1 MSPAGTTPAFG
12 THGAV
17 VAPNHLATAVGLEV
31 LRGGGNAVDAAIA
44 TNAALAVVSAHS
56 CGLGGD
62 AFWLIW
68 PGEGGPWQADS
79 AAPVRGVESDGS
91 AAESDGRAADSTAPV
106 GAAPSDDGVLD
117 RLVGLNGSGRA
128 GSLATIERVRRD
140 GHATMPMYSPLSITV
155 PGAVRSWADAHG
167 RFGTRSLQDLLAPA
181 IALADGFRASAGWS
195 AAIER
200 SAARFGTD
208 GDWARVF
215 RPHDRPWREGEMV
228 RLDSLA
234 RTLRRL
240 ASDGPADFYD
250 GALGTR
256 QAAFLR
262 DAGALI
268 TGTDLAAHT
277 STWTRPLGV
286 TYRGALATSHPP
298 NSSGIVGLVAL
309 SILERFAPP
318 NGEFDADWTHT
329 AIEASRL
336 ALEDRERQLAE
347 PEAMA
352 PDAVDR
358 LLSPNHAR
366 ELAAAI
372 DPGHS
377 GIGRPSSIPRGG
389 GTVFL
394 AAADRWG
401 GLVSLIQSNWHGF
414 GSGVVDPETGIAYQD
429 RGVSFSLDLQHPN
442 ALGPGKRTAHTLTP
456 GMLFRDGR
464 PWVAHGSMGGE
475 VQPQIYVQ
483 VVSAL
488 VDREAD
494 VASAVSGPRWG
505 LQTRSIL
512 EPPEHLLLE
521 SRFPEGLVA
530 DLAAR
535 GHPIQ
540 LLEPFDSAVGHCHA
554 IEVRRRAD
562 GSVKGFAAATD
573 PRSEGKPA
581 VF

>member
-1 MSPAGTTPAFG
+1 VAQAGRYARGRMAESTRPAFG

-17 VAPNHLATAVGLEV
+17 VAPNHLATAVGLDV

-68 PGEGGPWQADS
+68 PGEGGPSRGESATQA
-79 AAPVRGVESDGS
+79 ARP
-91 AAESDGRAADSTAPV
+91 
-106 GAAPSDDGVLD
+106 DDAVLD

-128 GSLATIERVRRD
+128 GSLATIDRVGGE
-140 GHATMPMYSPLSITV
+140 GHTTMPMYSPLSITV
-155 PGAVRSWADAHG
+155 PGAVRSWADAH
-167 RFGTRSLQDLLAPA
+167 RRHGTRALPDLLAPA

-200 SAARFGTD
+200 SVARFGTD
-208 GDWARVF
+208 GGWATVF
-215 RPHDRPWREGEMV
+215 RPLGRPWREGETI
-228 RLDSLA
+228 RLEPLA

-240 ASDGPADFYD
+240 AADGPADFYD
-250 GALGTR
+250 GALGKR
-256 QAAFLR
+256 QAAFL
-262 DAGALI
+262 AGAGGLI
-268 TGTDLAAHT
+268 TGEDLAAHT

-286 TYRGALATSHPP
+286 PYRRALATSHPP
-298 NSSGIVGLVAL
+298 NSSGVIALVAL
-309 SILERFAPP
+309 SIMGRFPP
-318 NGEFDADWTHT
+318 PKGEFDADWIHT

-336 ALEDRERQLAE
+336 ALEDRERELAE

-358 LLSPNHAR
+358 LLSTNHAT

-372 DPGHS
+372 DPRRS
-377 GIGRPSSIPRGG
+377 GIGRPSSVPRGG

-429 RGVSFSLDLQHPN
+429 RGVSFSLDPQHPN

-456 GMLFRDGR
+456 GMLFREGR

-488 VDREAD
+488 VDRGAD
-494 VASAVSGPRWG
+494 VVSAVSGPRWG

-512 EPPEHLLLE
+512 EPPAHLLLE
-521 SRFPEGLVA
+521 SRFPEALVA

-535 GHPIQ
+535 GHPVQ
-540 LLEPFDSAVGHCHA
+540 LLQPFDSAVGHSHA
-554 IEVRRRAD
+554 IEVRRGAD
-562 GSVKGFAAATD
+562 GSIEAFAAATD

-581 VF
+581 IF

>member
-1 MSPAGTTPAFG
+1 VADPISTPAFG
-12 THGAV
+12 AQGAV
-17 VAPNHLATAVGLEV
+17 VAPNHLATAAGLEV

-68 PGEGGPWQADS
+68 PGTGGPWPTESGIPS
-79 AAPVRGVESDGS
+79 AR
-91 AAESDGRAADSTAPV
+91 
-106 GAAPSDDGVLD
+106 SDDGVLD
-117 RLVGLNGSGRA
+117 RLIGLNGSGRA
-128 GSLATIERVRRD
+128 GTRATIERVRAE
-140 GHATMPMYSPLSITV
+140 GHETMPMWSPLSITV
-155 PGAVRSWADAHG
+155 PGAVRSWVDAHS
-167 RFGTRSLQDLLAPA
+167 RFGSRPFAELLTPA
-181 IALADGFRASAGWS
+181 IILADGFPASGGWS

-200 SAARFGTD
+200 AAARFGTD
-208 GDWARVF
+208 GAWAGVF
-215 RPHDRPWREGEMV
+215 RPLGRPWREGETV
-228 RLDSLA
+228 RLEPLA

-240 ASDGPADFYD
+240 ATDGPADFYD
-250 GALGTR
+250 GALSTR
-256 QAAFLR
+256 QAVFLAA
-262 DAGALI
+262 AGALI
-268 TGTDLAAHT
+268 DHVDFGTHT
-277 STWTRPLGV
+277 STWTRPIGLD
-286 TYRGALATSHPP
+286 YRGTLATSHPP
-298 NSSGIVGLVAL
+298 NSSGVIALVAL
-309 SILERFAPP
+309 SILERFPPP
-318 NGEFDADWTHT
+318 NGEFDTDWIHT

-336 ALEDRERQLAE
+336 ALEDREQDLAE
-347 PEAMA
+347 PEAMV
-352 PDAVDR
+352 PGAVDR
-358 LLSPNHAR
+358 LLSPTHAA
-366 ELAAAI
+366 ELAGRI
-372 DPGHS
+372 DPRRS

-429 RGVSFSLDLQHPN
+429 RGVSFSLDPEHPN
-442 ALGPGKRTAHTLTP
+442 ALAPGKRTAHTLTP
-456 GMLFRDGR
+456 GMLFRSGR

-488 VDREAD
+488 VDRGTD

-512 EPPEHLLLE
+512 EPPEHLLVE
-521 SRFPEGLVA
+521 SRFPDPLVG

-535 GHPIQ
+535 GHPIE
-540 LLEPFDSAVGHCHA
+540 LLAPFASAVGHCHA
-554 IEVRRRAD
+554 IEVRPRDD
-562 GSVKGFAAATD
+562 GAIEGFAAATD

>member
-1 MSPAGTTPAFG
+1 MSGVPAPAFG
-12 THGAV
+12 EHGAV

-68 PGEGGPWQADS
+68 PGEGGAWDGES
-79 AAPVRGVESDGS
+79 SGRG
-91 AAESDGRAADSTAPV
+91 AE
-106 GAAPSDDGVLD
+106 SDDGVLD

-128 GSLATIERVRRD
+128 GSLATLDRVRAE
-140 GHATMPMYSPLSITV
+140 GHTTMPMYSPLSITV
-155 PGAVRSWADAHG
+155 PGAVRSWADAHR
-167 RFGTRSLQDLLAPA
+167 RFGTRALPELLAPA
-181 IALADGFRASAGWS
+181 ISLADGFAASAGWS

-208 GDWARVF
+208 GVWARVF
-215 RPHDRPWREGEMV
+215 RPLGRPWRDGEAV
-228 RLDSLA
+228 RLAPLA
-234 RTLRRL
+234 ATLRRL
-240 ASDGPADFYD
+240 AANGPGDFYE
-250 GALGTR
+250 GTLAAR
-256 QAAFLR
+256 QATFLR
-262 DAGALI
+262 EAGALI
-268 TGTDLAAHT
+268 TGADLAAHT
-277 STWTRPLGV
+277 STWTHPIGV
-286 TYRGALATSHPP
+286 HYRGALATSHPP
-298 NSSGIVGLVAL
+298 NSSGVIALVAL
-309 SILERFAPP
+309 SILERFPP
-318 NGEFDADWTHT
+318 PKSQFDADWIHT

-336 ALEDRERQLAE
+336 ALEDRERELAE

-358 LLSPNHAR
+358 LLGVNHAQ
-366 ELAAAI
+366 ELAGSI
-372 DPGHS
+372 DPRHS
-377 GIGRPSSIPRGG
+377 GIGRPSSLPRGG

-429 RGVSFSLDLQHPN
+429 RGVSFSLDPKHPN

-456 GMLFRDGR
+456 GMLFREGH

-488 VDREAD
+488 VDRGAD
-494 VASAVSGPRWG
+494 VASVVSGPRWG

-521 SRFPEGLVA
+521 SRFPEALVA
-530 DLAAR
+530 ELAAR
-535 GHPIQ
+535 GQPIQ
-540 LLEPFDSAVGHCHA
+540 LLRPFDSAVGHCHA
-554 IEVRRRAD
+554 IEVRRQAD
-562 GSVKGFAAATD
+562 ASIQGFAAATD